1 MFHMKHSEVL
11 NVNELDFYT
20 KAEVNDMFGV
30 TETEDTGRDFYTKA
44 EIIEKVGT
52 PETLVLPADML
63 DFYTK
68 TEIDSIATNPYT
80 MLSFI
85 QSTNRQTINTGYVP
99 NENTRIEG
107 IFMLFS
113 NYTQSGYIT
122 QALFGAY
129 DDFYLRNAYSGT
141 NLTSTFKCG
150 SQTITQPILTPYSK
164 KIRIVADV
172 NGVTVYDMNGT
183 ALGSISVSGGTIS
196 TSFPIFIFSKSST
209 TEQDSY
215 ADGRIYSF
223 KIYENN
229 VLVRD
234 FVPAKRNND
243 GACGMLEQVSG
254 TFYTDANPDNYGFYS
269 DAFSD
274 NYTTLDTVETAG
286 DLYVDTGYIHK
297 TNTRI
302 TIDSVPDIS
311 GSGVTA
317 LDSCLFGSNYNMQY
331 GSDMWVL
338 WDRTL
343 VSGGVPAFR
352 RGADVTKYA
361 DCSAM
366 NFRTRSTIVAE
377 GLTMTMTYPDSTSVT
392 VTQTDGE
399 INSGINT
406 MYLFWENVSPDT
418 SLTYQRSYTRFYSAQ
433 ISEITNG
440 EETLVRDLIP
450 VKRKGDN
457 IITLYDRVTTAEFG
471 AFGGSFAEVS

>member
-1 MFHMKHSEVL
+1 M
-11 NVNELDFYT
+11 NELDFYT
-20 KAEVNDMFGV
+20 KTEVNDMFGV
-30 TETEDTGRDFYTKA
+30 TETEDTGRDFYTKS
-44 EIIEKVGT
+44 EIIAKVGT

-68 TEIDSIATNPYT
+68 TEIDSIVTNPYT

-85 QSTNRQTINTGYVP
+85 QSTNRQTINTGYIP

-122 QALFGAY
+122 QALFGTY
-129 DDFYLRNAYSGT
+129 DDFYLRNAYSSSS
-141 NLTSTFKCG
+141 TSTFKCG
-150 SQTITQPILTPYSK
+150 SQTITQPILTPYSE

-172 NGVTVYDMNGT
+172 NGVTVYDMDGT
-183 ALGSISVSGGTIS
+183 ALGSISIDGSS
-196 TSFPIFIFSKSST
+196 LLTSYPLFIFSKSSP
-209 TEQDSY
+209 TEVDSY

-223 KIYENN
+223 KIYEGNT
-229 VLVRD
+229 LVKD
-234 FVPAKRNND
+234 FVPVKRNAD

-254 TFYTDANPDNYGFYS
+254 TFYADANPDNYGFYS
-269 DAFSD
+269 DTFGD
-274 NYTTLDTVETAG
+274 NYTALEAVETAG
-286 DLYVDTGYIHK
+286 DLYVDTGYIHQ
-297 TNTRI
+297 TNTRL

-311 GSGVTA
+311 GSDVTA

-331 GSDMWVL
+331 GADMWVL

-377 GLTMTMTYPDSTSVT
+377 GLTMTITYPDSTSVT

-399 INSGINT
+399 INSGINS
-406 MYLFWENVSPDT
+406 MYFFWENGSPDAG
-418 SLTYQRSYTRFYSAQ
+418 LAYQKSYTRFYSAQ
-433 ISEITNG
+433 ISEITND

-450 VKRKGDN
+450 VKRKGDD

>member
-1 MFHMKHSEVL
+1 MD
-11 NVNELDFYT
+11 ELDFYT
-20 KAEVNDMFGV
+20 KSEINDMFGV
-30 TETEDTGRDFYTKA
+30 TETEETGRDFYTKA

-68 TEIDSIATNPYT
+68 TEIDSIVTTPYT
-80 MLSFI
+80 MLDFI

-122 QALFGAY
+122 QALFGTY

-150 SQTITQPILTPYSK
+150 SQTLTQPILTPYSE
-164 KIRIVADV
+164 KIRIMADV
-172 NGVTVYDMNGT
+172 NGVTVYNMDGT
-183 ALGSISVSGGTIS
+183 ALGSISVSDGSIS
-196 TSFPIFIFSKSST
+196 TSYPIFIFSKNAPS
-209 TEQDSY
+209 QADSY
-215 ADGRIYSF
+215 ADGRIYGF
-223 KIYENN
+223 KIYEND

-234 FVPAKRNND
+234 FIPAKRNSD
-243 GACGMLEQVSG
+243 GACGLLEQLSG
-254 TFYTDANPDNYGFYS
+254 DFFTDANPQYTGFYS
-269 DAFSD
+269 DDFD
-274 NYTTLDTVETAG
+274 ENYDVLEAVETAG

-297 TNTRI
+297 TNTRL

-311 GSGVTA
+311 GSDVTA
-317 LDSCLFGSNYNMQY
+317 LDSCLFGSNYNMKY
-331 GSDMWVL
+331 GADMWVL

-366 NFRTRSTIVAE
+366 NFRTRSTIAAE

-399 INSGINT
+399 INSGINS
-406 MYLFWENVSPDT
+406 MYLFWENVSPSA

-433 ISEITNG
+433 ISEITNN

-450 VKRKGDN
+450 VKRKGDD

-471 AFGGSFAEVS
+471 AFGGSFADVS

>member
-1 MFHMKHSEVL
+1 MD
-11 NVNELDFYT
+11 ELDFYT
-20 KAEVNDMFGV
+20 KSEVNEKFGIE
-30 TETEDTGRDFYTKA
+30 TTEDTGRDFYTKS

-68 TEIDSIATNPYT
+68 TEIDSIVTSPYT
-80 MLSFI
+80 MLDFI

-113 NYTQSGYIT
+113 NYVQSGT
-122 QALFGAY
+122 LQALFGTSDY
-129 DDFYLRNAYSGT
+129 FYFRNNYA
-141 NLTSTFKCG
+141 L
-150 SQTITQPILTPYSK
+150 TQPTSEFRFGNSTATHSLITPYSK
-164 KIRIVADV
+164 KIRVVADV
-172 NGVTVYDMNGT
+172 NGVTVYDMDGT

-196 TSFPIFIFSKSST
+196 TSYPIFIFSKSSPT
-209 TEQDSY
+209 DPDSY

-223 KIYENN
+223 KIYEGNTI
-229 VLVRD
+229 VRD
-234 FVPAKRNND
+234 FVPAKRNAD
-243 GACGMLEQVSG
+243 DVCGMLEQVSG
-254 TFYTDANPDNYGFYS
+254 TFYADANPDNYGFYS
-269 DAFSD
+269 DAFGD
-274 NYTTLDTVETAG
+274 NYTALEAVETAG

-297 TNTRI
+297 TNTRL

-311 GSGVTA
+311 DSSVTA

-361 DCSAM
+361 DCSSM
-366 NFRTRSTIVAE
+366 NFRTRSAIVAE

-406 MYLFWENVSPDT
+406 MYLFWENVSPST

-440 EETLVRDLIP
+440 EETLIRDLIP

-457 IITLYDRVTTAEFG
+457 VITLYDRVTTAEFG
-471 AFGGSFAEVS
+471 GLGGSFTEVTT